1 MAFENLPG
9 IFGEKLDGNLTII
22 PVNDDPIIMVL
33 GTASQGD
40 SETIYR
46 VDRVSDAA
54 RIYAKDGTL
63 VRGLYEVSVAG
74 GNNIY
79 LFRIGATSAILE
91 DIGTVGGITVETI
104 RKDDS
109 AGSDYYIFFEATASQ
124 RLRVYR
130 VSDDE
135 LVYDNYPAYPLERV
149 DLGEVAV
156 SGSTTDATTDFGGLP
171 GSGNE
176 LTLEEADGE
185 GAAPAAFTAGTD
197 GLNLSRMELYEAL
210 FNAYQLLE
218 DAEIDIVVPMNV
230 YLDDLNVMD
239 LTPTQIGASG
249 RNLVGVSAFPTA
261 GTDQDVLAKVYV
273 EEYEGLNYFW
283 WWFPS
288 DPTATD
294 QETLFT
300 VTDGGANIFP
310 GLNSGTGLTKADGT
324 TALTAADFHEVNFGY
339 QLANFCFKQSRDN
352 TEMTGVVGVLPP
364 ASFSL
369 KDVSVWVGQLPSTET
384 DANGNTVIATNGTGL
399 LGNKF
404 MSGREE
410 VTASGDELTAFTVD
424 GVDGL
429 YNGGFIAT
437 ETGWLDDSQ
446 LSDDNDHLVD
456 IGKYISVVAS
466 YPVLANPSRP
476 TSYTATGASSYGG
489 FYSTLP
495 PQSAPTNKPL
505 RNVRLPFRINKAKL
519 DQLAGQ
525 RFVTFHAKPQ
535 GIVISDAP
543 TAARPDSDYQRLST
557 VRQVKACVDGIREA
571 GEPFLGE
578 GMTGALIAALDTAV
592 DSSLKALVKIGVIAR
607 YDYQV
612 SVSPAQS
619 VLGQATVE
627 LKIVPAFELRQITVV
642 VALAAV

>member
-1 MAFENLPG
+1 MAFDNLPG
-9 IFGEKLDGNLTII
+9 IFEEKLDGNLTIV

-54 RIYAKDGTL
+54 RIFAKNGTL
-63 VRGLYEVSVAG
+63 IRGLYETSVAG

-79 LFRIGATSAILE
+79 LFRLGATAAKLE
-91 DIGTVGGITVETI
+91 GIGTAAPGGITVETI

-109 AGSDYYIFFEATASQ
+109 AGSDYYIFFEASASQ
-124 RLRVYR
+124 RLRVWR
-130 VSDDE
+130 VSDEE
-135 LVYDNYPAYPLERV
+135 LVYDNYPAYPSERV
-149 DLGEVAV
+149 DLGEVSV
-156 SGSTTDATTDFGGLP
+156 YGSTTDTTTDFGDLP

-185 GAAPAAFTAGTD
+185 GAGPASFTAGTD
-197 GLNLSRMELYEAL
+197 GLELSRMELYEAL
-210 FNAYQLLE
+210 YNSYQLLE
-218 DAEIDIVVPMNV
+218 DAEIDVVLPMNV

-239 LTPTQIGASG
+239 LSPTQIGASG
-249 RNLVGVSAFPTA
+249 YNLVGLSDYPTA
-261 GTDQDVLAKVYV
+261 GSKQDALGRVYV
-273 EEYEGLNYFW
+273 EEYEGVNYFW

-288 DPTATD
+288 DPTETD

-300 VTDGGANIFP
+300 VTDGGANIYP
-310 GLNSGTGLTKADGT
+310 SVGSATALLKSDGT
-324 TALTAADFHEVNFGY
+324 ALAASDFHEVNFAY
-339 QLANFCFKQSRDN
+339 QLANFCYKQSRDN

-364 ASFSL
+364 TSFSL
-369 KDVSVWVGQLPSTET
+369 RDVSLWVGQLPSTEE
-384 DANGNTVIATNGTGL
+384 DSDGNTVVATNGSGL

-404 MSGREE
+404 MSGRIA
-410 VTASGDELTAFTVD
+410 TSDLTAHTIG
-424 GVDGL
+424 GVAGL

-446 LSDDNDHLVD
+446 LSDNNDHLVD

-466 YPVLANPSRP
+466 YPVLANPSRT
-476 TSYTATGASSYGG
+476 TSYTATGASTYGG

-495 PQSAPTNKPL
+495 PQSAPTNKSL

-519 DQLAGQ
+519 DQMAGQ
-525 RFVTFHAKPQ
+525 RYVTFHAKPQ

-543 TAARPDSDYQRLST
+543 TSARPDSDYQRLST
-557 VRQVKACVDGIREA
+557 VFQVKACVDAIREG

-578 GMTGALIAALDTAV
+578 GMSGAQIAALGTAV

-607 YDYQV
+607 YDHQV
-612 SVSPAQS
+612 SVTPAQS
-619 VLGQATVE
+619 ILGQATVE